1 MKTTGIVRRI
11 DDLGRIVIPKE
22 IRKNFRINDG
32 ENIEIFIDGENIIL
46 KKHSVLNK
54 IENYAEKF
62 TEAIYSFLKHNI
74 IITDTDSI
82 IAFSGPLKK
91 QYINKPISEY
101 LSNCIRRR
109 ENLHEKYKK
118 EINLTEEKEEE
129 GTYCLSTIISSG
141 DAVGLVI
148 ILSSDSQVTETDM
161 RICQIAAKF
170 LAKSLEE

>member
-22 IRKNFRINDG
+22 IRKNFRISDG
-32 ENIEIFIDGENIIL
+32 ENIEIFIDGDNIVL
-46 KKHSVLNK
+46 KKYSVLNK
-54 IENYAEKF
+54 IDNYADKF
-62 TEAIYSFLKHNI
+62 TETIYSFLKCNVL
-74 IITDTDSI
+74 ITDTDSI

-91 QYINKPISEY
+91 EYINKPISEY

-109 ENLHEKYKK
+109 ENLHEKYTKD
-118 EINLTEEKEEE
+118 IALIDNEKIE

-148 ILSSDSQVTETDM
+148 ILSTDSQVTETDM

-170 LAKSLEE
+170 LAKSLED

>member
-22 IRKNFRINDG
+22 IRKNFRISDG
-32 ENIEIFIDGENIIL
+32 DNIEILVEGDNIIL

-54 IENYAEKF
+54 IGNYANKF
-62 TEAIYSFLKHNI
+62 TETIYSFLKHNI

-82 IAFSGPLKK
+82 LAVSGPLKK
-91 QYINKPISEY
+91 QYLGKQISEY
-101 LSNCIRRR
+101 LNSCIKRR
-109 ENLHEKYKK
+109 ENILEKYIKD
-118 EINLTEEKEEE
+118 INLVNEFNEK

-148 ILSSDSQVTETDM
+148 ILSTEDQVTETDM
-161 RICQIAAKF
+161 KICQIVSKF

>member
-22 IRKNFRINDG
+22 IRKHFRINDG
-32 ENIEIFIDGENIIL
+32 ENIEIFIDGDNIVL
-46 KKHSVLNK
+46 KKYSVLNK
-54 IENYAEKF
+54 IENYADKF
-62 TEAIYSFLKHNI
+62 TEAIYSFLKYNI

-91 QYINKPISEY
+91 DYIDKPISEY

-109 ENLHEKYKK
+109 ENLHEKYRKDISLIEGK
-118 EINLTEEKEEE
+118 HIE

-148 ILSSDSQVTETDM
+148 ILSTDSQVTETDM
-161 RICQIAAKF
+161 RICQIASKF

>member
-32 ENIEIFIDGENIIL
+32 ENIEIFIDGDNIVL
-46 KKHSVLNK
+46 RKYSVLNK
-54 IENYAEKF
+54 IENYADKF
-62 TEAIYSFLKHNI
+62 AEAIYSFLKYNI

-82 IAFSGPLKK
+82 LACSGPLKK
-91 QYINKPISEY
+91 EYLNKPISEY

-109 ENLHEKYKK
+109 EILHEKYTKDISLIDGK
-118 EINLTEEKEEE
+118 SVQ
-129 GTYCLSTIISSG
+129 GTYCLSTIISAG
-141 DAVGLVI
+141 DAVGLVL
-148 ILSSDSQVTETDM
+148 ILSTDSQVNDTDM
-161 RICQIAAKF
+161 RVCQIAAKF